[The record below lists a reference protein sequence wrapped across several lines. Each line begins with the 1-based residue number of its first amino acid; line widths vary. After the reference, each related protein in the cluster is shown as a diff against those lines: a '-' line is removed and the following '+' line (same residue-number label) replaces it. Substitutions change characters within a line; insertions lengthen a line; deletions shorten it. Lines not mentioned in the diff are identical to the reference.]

1 MECTYFQRYEEKI
14 VTEGIKK
21 RNIEIA
27 KELKKESDLT
37 NEKIAEI
44 TKLDLKT
51 VEQL

>member
-14 VTEGIKK
+14 VTEGLKK
-21 RNIEIA
+21 QAIEIA
-27 KELKKESDLT
+27 KKLKKREIGNT
-37 NEKIAEI
+37 EIAEI

>member
-14 VTEGIKK
+14 VTEGQKEVY
-21 RNIEIA
+21 IEIA
-27 KELKKESDLT
+27 KELKKDNRYTKE
-37 NEKIAEI
+37 EIAEI